1 MTAHLDLG
9 SVRLKAPT
17 FFLIQRPL
25 VLAGSLT
32 DTLPHLSALRPG
44 YKADR
49 TSRFPVIRIILQDTT
64 EPPLRRL
71 KKRAQLPAYQ
81 SFHPP
86 ARNLQESVLKMPL
99 VVPQATTN
107 DWEEKL
113 LGKKIGDSHDNVT
126 FAKQDL
132 PEEHRIVKAGE
143 MVTQDH
149 KPERLNIHVDD
160 NGTVHKVVHG

>member
-1 MTAHLDLG
+1 
-9 SVRLKAPT
+9 
-17 FFLIQRPL
+17 
-25 VLAGSLT
+25 
-32 DTLPHLSALRPG
+32 
-44 YKADR
+44 
-49 TSRFPVIRIILQDTT
+49 
-64 EPPLRRL
+64 
-71 KKRAQLPAYQ
+71 
-81 SFHPP
+81 
-86 ARNLQESVLKMPL
+86 MPL